1 QHCTCPDNSEPHC
14 TKDDPCGWH
23 CKPPYVK
30 KDGQCVCPAP
40 YTECNGK
47 CGSWP
52 HVSTVLM
59 NAGVLT
65 VFLFGVCG
73 VYGGSSRSFECL
85 DVDTAL
91 ESCGGC
97 MIQNPFIGSTN
108 GSSYGIDCTTIVGA
122 NDVACVGGKCTVTSC
137 ASGYR
142 VSNNRDGC
150 KAVE

>member
-1 QHCTCPDNSEPHC
+1 
-14 TKDDPCGWH
+14 
-23 CKPPYVK
+23 
-30 KDGQCVCPAP
+30 
-40 YTECNGK
+40 
-47 CGSWP
+47 
-52 HVSTVLM
+52 M
-59 NAGVLT
+59 
-65 VFLFGVCG
+65 
-73 VYGGSSRSFECL
+73 YGGSSRSFECL

-91 ESCGGC
+91 ESCMSVLLITLQHKNADVLSGGGC

-150 KAVE
+150 KAVEVATDNSDDVDDIGSSPARMLKKRAPDSEELDDLILDLLAEIVDSKNQGKH